1 MQSREAH
8 FILTKNEFLE
18 FLTRLSRCVVNGSS
32 IKHFARFSGE
42 KCAAGLPFFEPK
54 EFEGRYFTELNEKME
69 REKGIYIKR
78 ERET

>member
-1 MQSREAH
+1 
-8 FILTKNEFLE
+8 
-18 FLTRLSRCVVNGSS
+18 VVNGSS